1 MTTNN
6 QKSYSILLIEDDLF
20 VRDLYIRTLERANY
34 HVITALDG
42 EEGVQKSSSTTPDL
56 ILLDIML
63 PKINGIDVLKKIKSQ
78 DQTKT
83 IPVFLLTNLGQ
94 EAIIKEAFNLGA
106 AGFFLKARLLPQ
118 EVIGFIQKFL
128 ETGIVP
134 EEAKQ
139 I

>member
-1 MTTNN
+1 MTLNN
-6 QKSYSILLIEDDLF
+6 QKIYTILLVEDDLF
-20 VRDLYIRTLERANY
+20 VRDLYVRTLERANF
-34 HVITALDG
+34 HIVTAIDG
-42 EEGVQKSSSTTPDL
+42 EEGVQNAQTSNPDL

-63 PKINGIDVLKKIKSQ
+63 PKINGIDVLRKIKSQ
-78 DQTKT
+78 DQTKN

-94 EAIIKEAFNLGA
+94 EAIIKEAFNIGA

-118 EVIGFIQKFL
+118 EVIGFIKKFL

-134 EEAKQ
+134 EESKQ